1 MPKAGEGAAQ
11 PLVFASTSPK
21 SQARIV
27 VGFNSAPTAT
37 PLPNPLPQGER
48 GQEQVHAEPLIFS
61 SPLAGEDAEG
71 RRGSG
76 AAAGFRFYFPK
87 KSGAHSGGLQFR
99 ANSYPCPQPS
109 PARGEGARA
118 GVRGAIDLLSP
129 LAGGDAEGRRGERR
143 SRCFWLPL
151 PQKVRPHS
159 GGLQL
164 RANSYPSPQPTPARG
179 EGARAGA
186 RGAIDLLLS
195 PCGRGCRRQERERR
209 SRWFSLLLPQKV
221 RRA

>member
-1 MPKAGEGAAQ
+1 MWTKIVRFLVRAAKFSRSAGRKPRQSWDCGCFLSPCGRGCRRQERGAAK
-11 PLVFASTSPK
+11 PL
-21 SQARIV
+21 R
-27 VGFNSAPTAT
+27 
-37 PLPNPLPQGER
+37 
-48 GQEQVHAEPLIFS
+48 FS
-61 SPLAGEDAEG
+61 FPLAGEDAEG

-99 ANSYPCPQPS
+99 ANSYPSPQPS

-159 GGLQL
+159 GGLQF
-164 RANSYPSPQPTPARG
+164 RANSYPSPQPSPAMG

-186 RGAIDLLLS
+186 RGAIDVLLS
-195 PCGRGCRRQERERR
+195 PCGRGCRRQERGRR
-209 SRWFSLLLPQKV
+209 SRCFWLLLPQKV